1 MVQISLTWEKC
12 DQQWCLL
19 NQINLNQEHFELM
32 AGVYIIWRQRS
43 SSREIMRVGQGY
55 LKQRLHLHRWEPDI
69 MSIPKS
75 EVCVTW
81 ASLDAIHRDG
91 AERYLGDTLKP
102 AMPLE
107 PDPGVEPLVVSLP
120 W

>member
-1 MVQISLTWEKC
+1 MVQINLTW
-12 DQQWCLL
+12 QQCEEGWCLL
-19 NQINLNQEHFELM
+19 NDLNLNEERFELQ
-32 AGVYIIWRQRS
+32 AGVYIIWRQLS
-43 SSREIMRVGQGY
+43 SAREILRVGQGY

-81 ASLDAIHRDG
+81 ATLDAAHRDG
-91 AERYLGDTLKP
+91 AERYLAEVLKP
-102 AMPLE
+102 AMPL
-107 PDPGVEPLVVSLP
+107 DPPLMVDRVIVSLP